1 MWWNHNYKCKSETSC
16 YTECS
21 TDAELMP
28 DPFGIVGEI
37 TLYWMFNWWAETC
50 SVGHSYQ
57 LGLQS
62 PLRLSPAGFGALL
75 LINYTLSSTSWSSA
89 FTTVSYYCC
98 TFSEQWWEEEACF
111 PWPSSCV
118 VGCMVMLSCSWCS
131 FGLYVGLCETG
142 WLESIWAMRC
152 DPVWAMWHD
161 SVWAMWRDS
170 VWIRNVAWTEV
181 GVVVLVTVEVVPWGA
196 VLHLLFVRTT
206 EGV

>member
-62 PLRLSPAGFGALL
+62 PLQLSPAGFGALL

-118 VGCMVMLSCSWCS
+118 VGCIWGCWADAPLVYMLACVRQGDLSQYAPWDVTL
-131 FGLYVGLCETG
+131 FGPCDMTLCGLG
-142 WLESIWAMRC
+142 MYRWQK
-152 DPVWAMWHD
+152 
-161 SVWAMWRDS
+161 SVW
-170 VWIRNVAWTEV
+170 
-181 GVVVLVTVEVVPWGA
+181 
-196 VLHLLFVRTT
+196 
-206 EGV
+206 